1 MKKFGFWIEA
11 MRLRTLP
18 VSVAGVVAAAG
29 VTASTGSVDWLPLLL
44 CLAFAILC
52 QIASNFANEYF
63 DFTAGRDRPGREG
76 PRRGV
81 TEGDITPAGMRKA
94 IAITLGLAACTG
106 LSLVAWGGWWL
117 LAIGALVGLGL
128 FAYSTGPYPLSTH
141 GWGEVAVVLFFGLIP
156 VCLTCWLQTHT
167 WTMAAAATGCAVG
180 LLGANVLIVNNY
192 RDVEDDRA
200 VNKLTLAVRLGARR
214 MPALYLCDNIAA
226 SLLML
231 VPLSALPLG
240 TLGICG
246 MAALPAVA
254 GLAIV
259 RAMLRREGHRL
270 TPLLGASAVFMFVYS
285 LFFAI
290 AAFATMP

>member
-1 MKKFGFWIEA
+1 MKKIGFWIEA

-254 GLAIV
+254 GFAIV

-285 LFFAI
+285 LIFAI
-290 AAFATMP
+290 AAFVTMI